1 MYCTDGSTE
10 VYFRKYYFRGSIY
23 VYSTRILPYC
33 RILPYNDTTF
43 VRKYFRTTF
52 IVHVQRVAYEYKVL

>member
-23 VYSTRILPYC
+23 VYSCILPYC

-43 VRKYFRTTF
+43 VRKYCTTF